1 MNNPSRYTKIKV
13 ITGYVLLLVLTI
25 AAIVFIY
32 KQISKFTGDESLVS
46 SANQKL
52 YLIGNTITGL
62 YEAESL
68 SSSFLQTG
76 SSGSFRKYIAIIRQV
91 EENIDSLKRMTPE
104 VEQQS
109 RIDTIHLLLN
119 DKIRNLKELLRV
131 KKSQEAEKYY
141 TQAIA
146 SIESAKDSLT
156 TVPDIRRRIVTT
168 RDTSYIKGIKKKKGF
183 LGLFSS
189 KEPDSTLQVTVSS
202 REIWDTI
209 RNHSGNT
216 PDSILNILR
225 STWENFQAEN
235 ESLNRQINQREYQI
249 VNQSVEI
256 TKQLRKVLY
265 NYEMEEITHSLD
277 RMAQREQVMNSS
289 AHLIA
294 VIAIIAVLFVAF
306 FCTLILKDISRS
318 QRYRLQ
324 LEAANAYTAQLLKSR
339 EQLML
344 TVTHDIKSPLSSVM
358 GYIELLATTPTDE
371 RQRYF
376 LKNMKSSSEHIQH
389 LISDLLD
396 LSKLENNRMTVE
408 EVIFN
413 PAQLFREIADT
424 FIPLATAKQ
433 LKLNCKIDEFLNAN
447 YEGDALRI
455 RQILTN
461 ILSNAVKY
469 TEEGEVSFSAAV
481 SEENPG
487 ILLQVNDTGPG
498 MTTEEQKVI
507 FEEFTRLKSHAGIE
521 GTGLGLTITLK
532 LIHLLKGEIKLES
545 EPGRGSR
552 FTIFLPLLRIGD
564 TQEAGGLS
572 SEQTMPFTT
581 VCPSSLKVL
590 LVDDDPLQLEM
601 TAGLLQK
608 YGIHCKST
616 NNPQLVREKILR
628 EHYDLIFTDIQM
640 PGMNGFEL
648 IRQIRESKDT
658 SQLPVVALSADAG
671 KEEEEY
677 IQAGFTAYLGKPFTS
692 GQLLGII
699 RQICGITFLQ
709 PTVRSEQETISLQE
723 NPELYT
729 LKNIRQF
736 TDNDETATCRI
747 IASFIEETRKHL
759 VLLEEY
765 LQQGQTE
772 NIARL
777 AHKMLPMFRQLEVKE
792 ITGLLQT
799 LEHCRL
805 SPEEIRNI
813 TEEVTAKTEQLLQS
827 ME

>member
-358 GYIELLATTPTDE
+358 GYIELLATTPIDE

-552 FTIFLPLLRIGD
+552 FKIFLPLLRIGD

-799 LEHCRL
+799 LEHCTL

>member
-376 LKNMKSSSEHIQH
+376 LKNMKSSSEHIEH